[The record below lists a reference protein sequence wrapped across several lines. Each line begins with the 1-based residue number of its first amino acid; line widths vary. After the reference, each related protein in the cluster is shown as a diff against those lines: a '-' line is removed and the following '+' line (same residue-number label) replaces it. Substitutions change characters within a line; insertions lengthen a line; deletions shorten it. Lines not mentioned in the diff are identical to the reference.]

1 MNYHDIKKCDLNNG
15 DGVRV
20 SLFVSGCDHHCPG
33 CFNAQTW
40 NPKSGIP
47 FDAEAKAELFAAL
60 DDPYVS
66 GVTWL
71 GGDPLAPYNYN
82 EILELSKEVREKFPD
97 KTIWCY
103 TGYSFD
109 EIQFLR
115 PQILDHIDVLVDG
128 LFIEDLK
135 DNSLRYRGSSNQKIY
150 YLTK

>member
-1 MNYHDIKKCDLNNG
+1 M
-15 DGVRV
+15 
-20 SLFVSGCDHHCPG
+20 
-33 CFNAQTW
+33 
-40 NPKSGIP
+40 
-47 FDAEAKAELFAAL
+47 
-60 DDPYVS
+60 
-66 GVTWL
+66 
-71 GGDPLAPYNYN
+71 YNR
-82 EILELSKEVREKFPD
+82 EEVLELIKEVKEKFPD